1 MQNYQKKATEDIR
14 KYNQEIIRE
23 TIMTLKSMRNVRR
36 TQVLGQDRRIKL
48 LDKLDCEIRD
58 QDKVIERI
66 DEFYIK
72 LYDTNLH

>member
-58 QDKVIERI
+58 QDKIIERI

-72 LYDTNLH
+72 LYDT